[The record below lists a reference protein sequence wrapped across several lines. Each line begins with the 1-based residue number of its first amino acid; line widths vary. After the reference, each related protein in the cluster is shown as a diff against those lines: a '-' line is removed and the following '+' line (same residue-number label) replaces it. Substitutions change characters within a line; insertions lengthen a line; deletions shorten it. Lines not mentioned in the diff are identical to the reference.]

1 MKNKSFIL
9 LTAVLILASVAFW
22 GYMFTGNSDLTPEAE
37 SPGTEL
43 YDGEITLTM
52 YHGEGCMCCV
62 RWADYLKENGVTVTD
77 ELLDDPHSIKDEKN
91 IPPRLRSCHTAIVDE
106 YVVEGHVPVE
116 DIRRMLAERPD
127 AIGISAPGMPAN
139 APGMDQNV
147 DREYQVILFD
157 EENMSVYAVHN

>member
-1 MKNKSFIL
+1 MKNKSFVL
-9 LTAVLILASVAFW
+9 LTALLILATVLFW
-22 GYMFTGNSDLTPEAE
+22 GYMFIGSGDHTAEAE
-37 SPGTEL
+37 TIAIEH
-43 YDGEITLTM
+43 YEGEITLTM

-62 RWADYLKENGVTVTD
+62 RWADYLKKNGVTVKD

-91 IPPRLRSCHTAIVDE
+91 IPPRLRSCHTAIVDG
-106 YVVEGHVPVE
+106 YIVEGHVPVE

-127 AIGISAPGMPAN
+127 AVGISAPGMPPN
-139 APGMDQNV
+139 APGMDQPV

>member
-1 MKNKSFIL
+1 MKNKSFVL
-9 LTAVLILASVAFW
+9 LAALLILASFAFW
-22 GYMFTGNSDLTPEAE
+22 GYMFTGATDNPEETAAID
-37 SPGTEL
+37 TEL
-43 YDGEITLTM
+43 YEGEITLTM

-62 RWADYLKENGVTVTD
+62 RWADYLKENGVTVKD

-91 IPPRLRSCHTAIVDE
+91 IPPRLRSCHTAIVDG

-127 AIGISAPGMPAN
+127 AIGISAPGMPPN
-139 APGMDQNV
+139 APGMDQPV

-157 EENMSVYAVHN
+157 EENLSVYAVHN